1 MAAKTARD
9 DCIATDAAR
18 RRLEEL
24 WTLVSREAEADS
36 GLNYVS
42 DAAVCTAIRDSMN
55 HHYVSYRFCLPV
67 QLLGKLCHSDLDC
80 LALQRGDQRDPRFW
94 DARSLAS
101 RVVAP
106 FNAQQENVLG
116 TSRDPYVGNPVRIPR
131 MLRDD
136 SSKRDLQGW
145 HTLIDVLEGVEE
157 RNEPAYTETVL
168 KQALL
173 EIHRQQKTLRFT
185 YPQPPRVSLDTV
197 LDISQQ
203 FLGTRSGGDRALALA
218 GALFDVIG
226 THFRL
231 YAQVNRAR
239 INASDEASG
248 QVADLECVN
257 DKGEILIAV
266 EVKDRALRLTDV
278 EGTLTKTR
286 HRVITDVFFTAP
298 LVEAKEVKPISD
310 RIAAAFAGGQNLY
323 VVDFVDLARV
333 TLALGGEAMRALFL
347 RRVGEHLDTWN
358 TQPSNRQAWKKLL
371 EAV

>member
-9 DCIATDAAR
+9 DRIDTVAVR

-24 WTLVSREAEADS
+24 WTLVSEEAETHSAV
-36 GLNYVS
+36 NYVS
-42 DAAVCTAIRDSMN
+42 DADVCAAIRDSLN
-55 HHYVSYRFCLPV
+55 HRHVSYRFCLPV
-67 QLLGKLCHSDLDC
+67 QLLGKLCNPNLDC
-80 LALQRGDQRDPRFW
+80 LALQRGKEQRAW
-94 DARSLAS
+94 NARSLAS

-116 TSRDPYVGNPVRIPR
+116 TSADPYVGNAMRVRR

-136 SSKRDLQGW
+136 SSKKDLQGW
-145 HTLIDVLEGVEE
+145 HTLIDVLERVEE
-157 RNEPAYTETVL
+157 RNEPVYTEAVL
-168 KQALL
+168 KQVLL
-173 EIHRQQKTLRFT
+173 EIHRLQKTLRFT
-185 YPQPPRVSLDTV
+185 YPQPPRVSLATA

-248 QVADLECVN
+248 QAADLECVN

-286 HRVITDVFFTAP
+286 YRVIRDVFFTSP
-298 LVEAKEVKPISD
+298 RVEAKEVKPISD

-323 VVDFVDLARV
+323 VVDLVDLARV
-333 TLALGGEAMRALFL
+333 TLALGGEGMRALFL